1 MQAQPTQLCADTTR
15 PEHRSSQ
22 TTVLS
27 TRRHRRA
34 ASLHALRRALCRSL
48 RQLGVGP
55 RIPGS
60 VRPILLH
67 RGDRQRP
74 GRGAQA
80 SNGPAGDVRE
90 AAGKH
95 SSIASIVAEA
105 AERPP
110 DLGNLTS
117 PHFHCCLLVL
127 RLLALCLLALCLL
140 ALCLLALCL
149 LVLCLLVLISREIYF
164 NQKVQPRKRRLAPGL
179 PLHPLQPMLPK
190 LCRLTLCI
198 RLRAR
203 VALEDVFQRLSLSV
217 GLRRGHLE
225 IPVPPLLDHHVSGV
239 DLVLI

>member
-127 RLLALCLLALCLL
+127 RLLALCLLV
-140 ALCLLALCL
+140 LCL
-149 LVLCLLVLISREIYF
+149 LVLRLLVLISREIYF

-190 LCRLTLCI
+190 LCRLTLRI
-198 RLRAR
+198 RLRTR
-203 VALEDVFQRLSLSV
+203 VALEDVLQRLSLSV

>member
-127 RLLALCLLALCLL
+127 RLLALCLLV
-140 ALCLLALCL
+140 LCL
-149 LVLCLLVLISREIYF
+149 LVLRLLVLISREIYF

-190 LCRLTLCI
+190 LCRLTLRI

>member
-127 RLLALCLLALCLL
+127 RLLALCLL
-140 ALCLLALCL
+140 
-149 LVLCLLVLISREIYF
+149 VLCLLVLISREIYF

-190 LCRLTLCI
+190 LCRLTLRI